1 MISCLLC
8 DNEKFNTVKVKNLT
22 EDNIYRKCNYKT
34 DVDFNKIVTLEY
46 NKNLLEVWGKTKGKL
61 ELNKNIFL
69 KNNKLTDGKIRS
81 DTERYIE
88 KTIKSKKIF
97 LTQSCTN
104 ALEACISICGLKKND
119 EIFSKCYDLLGL
131 GKFMLMFSEGGHH
144 NEYYLQNLSKGSS
157 RLAFK
162 AAQQN
167 PGKKIYLQPVGINYG
182 HHQQPQCTLH
192 LVYGQPIEVSDFID
206 LKLNDVENIS
216 ILKLELQNRMKAC
229 LWLPENTENYFI
241 QKKKINKHTTQVDF
255 KTLKT
260 ALKNNHTK
268 MPEVKPKSKTRKVLI
283 FLLSIPNIIPL
294 WISRKIIQKLED
306 IVFVSS
312 LKYVLGVFLFP
323 IWWLTT
329 SIAIAYLYENRVMT
343 TYLLVCTLSL
353 FIRQRISLS

>member
-1 MISCLLC
+1 MLP
-8 DNEKFNTVKVKNLT
+8 V
-22 EDNIYRKCNYKT
+22 YR
-34 DVDFNKIVTLEY
+34 
-46 NKNLLEVWGKTKGKL
+46 
-61 ELNKNIFL
+61 
-69 KNNKLTDGKIRS
+69 IRNGYS
-81 DTERYIE
+81 
-88 KTIKSKKIF
+88 
-97 LTQSCTN
+97 N
-104 ALEACISICGLKKND
+104 LKKND

-229 LWLPENTENYFI
+229 LWLPENTENYYI

-283 FLLSIPNIIPL
+283 LLLSIPNIIPL
-294 WISRKIIQKLED
+294 WITRKIIRKLED

>member
-1 MISCLLC
+1 MKLIVYLFLKNIFRYYNRIYFRS
-8 DNEKFNTVKVKNLT
+8 VKVYGKN
-22 EDNIYRKCNYKT
+22 NIPT
-34 DVDFNKIVTLEY
+34 DGGVIFSPNHQGA
-46 NKNLLEVWGKTKGKL
+46 LLDPLVLASLTKGK
-61 ELNKNIFL
+61 ITS
-69 KNNKLTDGKIRS
+69 LTRS
-81 DTERYIE
+81 D
-88 KTIKSKKIF
+88 IF
-97 LTQSCTN
+97 GGPFQWFLDAFYMLPVYRIRNGYSN
-104 ALEACISICGLKKND
+104 LKKND

-260 ALKNNHTK
+260 SLENNHTK
-268 MPEVKPKSKTRKVLI
+268 MPEVKPKSKTKKVLI
-283 FLLSIPNIIPL
+283 FLLGIPNIIPL
-294 WISRKIIQKLED
+294 WITRKIIRKLED